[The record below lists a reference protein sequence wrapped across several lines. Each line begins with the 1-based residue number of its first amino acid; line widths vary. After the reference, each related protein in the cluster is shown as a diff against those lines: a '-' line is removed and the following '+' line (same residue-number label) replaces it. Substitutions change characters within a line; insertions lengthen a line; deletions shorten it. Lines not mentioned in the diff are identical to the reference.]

1 MVKPYLEEDVDYND
15 SRFSFHGDNKEW
27 WVGYK
32 LDGLS
37 DELRQKIVEG
47 NIGLYR
53 DLYKAP
59 DKGKYL
65 MDINALYDGGDI
77 VFLNVNSI
85 LLSYV
90 ELQR

>member
-1 MVKPYLEEDVDYND
+1 MDGVVKPYLEEDVDYSD
-15 SRFSFHGDNKEW
+15 SRFVFHGDNKEW

-59 DKGKYL
+59 DKGKSL
-65 MDINALYDGGDI
+65 MNDDALYDGGDI

-85 LLSYV
+85 LL
-90 ELQR
+90 